1 MTLNK
6 NDLERSGQQM
16 RVVGITGGVGS
27 GKSEVL
33 RYLHDGCGAVICQMD
48 ETAKMLQMKGTKC
61 YERIVKAFGTEIIG
75 PDGEL
80 NRESLA
86 EQVFSSDEKL
96 DVLNGIVHPEVIR
109 WVRDDIAGKEK
120 EEVGIYVVESAL
132 LPEVGAE
139 ICSEIWY
146 IYAPVSVRRERLR
159 KSRGYTDEKISS
171 MIAAQP
177 SEEEFRKIS
186 SAVIDNG
193 GAFGNTVRQIG
204 ELL

>member
-1 MTLNK
+1 MK
-6 NDLERSGQQM
+6 
-16 RVVGITGGVGS
+16 VIGITGGVGS

-33 RYLHDGCGAVICQMD
+33 TYLHDGCGAVICQMD
-48 ETAKMLQMKGTKC
+48 ETAKMLQRKGTGC
-61 YERIVKAFGTEIIG
+61 YDSIVKAFGPEIVG

-80 NRESLA
+80 DRKSLA
-86 EQVFSSDEKL
+86 EQVFSSQEKL

-109 WVRDDIAGKEK
+109 WVRDDIARKEK
-120 EEVGIYVVESAL
+120 EGVGIYVVESAL
-132 LPEVGAE
+132 LPDVGAE

-159 KSRGYTDEKISS
+159 QSRGYTDEKISS
-171 MIAAQP
+171 MIASQP

-186 SAVIDNG
+186 SAVVDNG
-193 GAFGNTVRQIG
+193 GAFENTVRQIG

>member
-1 MTLNK
+1 MK
-6 NDLERSGQQM
+6 
-16 RVVGITGGVGS
+16 VIGITGGVGS

-33 RYLHDGCGAVICQMD
+33 AYLHDGCGAVICQMD
-48 ETAKMLQMKGTKC
+48 ETAKMLQRKGTEC
-61 YERIVKAFGTEIIG
+61 YGNIVKAFGPEIVG

-80 NRESLA
+80 DRKSLA
-86 EQVFSSDEKL
+86 EQVFSSQEKL

-109 WVRDDIAGKEK
+109 WVRDDTARKEK
-120 EEVGIYVVESAL
+120 EGVGIYVVESAL
-132 LPEVGAE
+132 LPDVGAE

-159 KSRGYTDEKISS
+159 QSRGYTDEKISS
-171 MIAAQP
+171 MIASQP

-186 SAVIDNG
+186 SAVVDNG
-193 GAFGNTVRQIG
+193 GAFENTVRQIG